1 VAGVTTLDIVGT
13 VAAVLFVALTLFLI
27 WQLGKRD

>member
-1 VAGVTTLDIVGT
+1 VARVRIVGT